1 MEVVFLIIAIL
12 ALIIVTTTVIVML
25 IFLIPGLTG
34 APYVPS
40 KREQVEKVFTKLY
53 KLSKKDYLIDLGSGD
68 GIILELAAKHGA
80 TTLGLEINPILARRT
95 RRKFKN
101 NSRITIKRC
110 NFYNINF
117 PSETTIIYAY
127 ATNLHIKPIYQKI
140 QRESRRLGKP
150 LYLISNAFDHPT
162 AKPLKKLGQ
171 HYLYEIVQ

>member
-1 MEVVFLIIAIL
+1 MEVAFLIVAIL
-12 ALIIVTTTVIVML
+12 VLIIVLVVAVIML
-25 IFLIPGLTG
+25 VFLIPGLTG

-40 KREQVEKVFTKLY
+40 QKEQVEKVFTKLY
-53 KLSKKDYLIDLGSGD
+53 KLNKKDFLIDLGSGD
-68 GIILELAAKHGA
+68 GVVLELAAKHGA

-101 NSRITIKRC
+101 NPQVTIKRC

-117 PSETTIIYAY
+117 PPETTVIYAY

-140 QRESRRLGKP
+140 QRESHRLGKS

-171 HYLYEIVQ
+171 HYLYKIA